1 MSLSAAADG
10 AKSLAAGAPVL
21 SAGCHSGIGAAQ
33 CRAAARIDV
42 LKAARQSVGRAP
54 QNRSIRRAHA
64 HRATNNWT
72 MIPDN
77 WEQLRREWEYS
88 HAVNAVVTFAA
99 FCSVALSS
107 LMTREWTA

>member
-54 QNRSIRRAHA
+54 QNRSIPRVDAQ
-64 HRATNNWT
+64 RATNNWT

-88 HAVNAVVTFAA
+88 LCGILLGRPVLADDAGMNAK
-99 FCSVALSS
+99 
-107 LMTREWTA
+107 RRGWRH